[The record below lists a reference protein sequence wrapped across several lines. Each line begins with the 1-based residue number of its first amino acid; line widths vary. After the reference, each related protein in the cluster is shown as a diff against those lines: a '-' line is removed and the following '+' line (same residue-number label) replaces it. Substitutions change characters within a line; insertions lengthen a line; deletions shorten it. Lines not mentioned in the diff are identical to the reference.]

1 MREIKFRAWDDLK
14 EKMIHNVSLDLKTGW
29 WSYFGSSSGTV
40 FDEGLIKVGA
50 KNGKPPVMQFTGLK
64 DKNGKDIYEDD
75 ILGGIFRQNVSGKEN
90 LFQGQVKYH
99 KCRYAIYFKD
109 GTQIPLENFP
119 SRVLVQGSSELEII
133 GNIHQN

>member
-50 KNGKPPVMQFTGLK
+50 ANGTPPIMQFTGLK
-64 DKNGKDIYEDD
+64 DKNGKDIYEGD
-75 ILGGIFRQNVSGKEN
+75 IIRSLFNDEISEVVFKEGGFTDS
-90 LFQGQVKYH
+90 
-99 KCRYAIYFKD
+99 
-109 GTQIPLENFP
+109 IPFCIEK
-119 SRVLVQGSSELEII
+119 SKRVVYCEVI
-133 GNIHQN
+133 GNIHQNPELMKQQR